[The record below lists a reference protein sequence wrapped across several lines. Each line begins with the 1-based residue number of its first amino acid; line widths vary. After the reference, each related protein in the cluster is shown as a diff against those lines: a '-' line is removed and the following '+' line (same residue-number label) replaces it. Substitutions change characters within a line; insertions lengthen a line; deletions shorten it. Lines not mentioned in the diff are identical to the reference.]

1 MEKINKAI
9 IPVKD
14 PITAGVNA
22 VKAGSNLVSSGVN
35 TAKSTLTSVTGSG
48 KSLGGNILNFFT
60 PTRIWYI
67 FIISLFIALIVVG
80 IIGMKNAYN
89 SNSTLSTPE
98 NIAII
103 NAVQMNALEK
113 RWVGLKQTKTGLE
126 DVASKIP
133 SDQQLLINFSV
144 LSTRLT
150 GFFGP
155 FVSGVFNEDNA
166 VRTSLSTGA
175 RCLIIEIGRLTD
187 SYEPILI
194 YRDSWGIKSSL
205 NVGNINAVAKG
216 IARHAFNPSSGVPPA
231 TASNPL
237 FVVLYFTDVPDP
249 VKTPL
254 ENVRF
259 MAKVAEQL
267 QPLANLIIGQTPQGD
282 FRRQGME
289 SQMFFIN
296 TSLFFQKI
304 IILTNADTTPF
315 RRLNALGLAGE
326 INTAKDLDLLVHA
339 RLYSR
344 ESPSGLGITGSPLTN
359 IVPAAVITT
368 PNYWLNTPPDRIAQA
383 QSNTKKAWTIVM
395 APVATEAAGLKKDV
409 LKKLLEQYGVQSV
422 PLCIFDTPT
431 TTDIFTG
438 KDAPYENTAW
448 VAKPELIRYIPPKPI
463 AVQKAIPETNS
474 NGGAISSPSF

>member
-1 MEKINKAI
+1 MANINKAV

-14 PITAGVNA
+14 PITVGVNA
-22 VKAGSNLVSSGVN
+22 VKAGSKLVSSGAN
-35 TAKSTLTSVTGSG
+35 AAKSTVSSVIGSG
-48 KSLGGNILNFFT
+48 KSLTATLFT
-60 PTRIWYI
+60 PIRIWYFFLI
-67 FIISLFIALIVVG
+67 ALFITAIVFAVLG
-80 IIGMKNAYN
+80 IKNAYK

-103 NAVQMNALEK
+103 KAVQMNALEK
-113 RWVGLKQTKTGLE
+113 RWIGLKQTKTGLE
-126 DVASKIP
+126 NVASQIP

-155 FVSGVFNEDNA
+155 FVSGVFNEDDA
-166 VRTSLSTGA
+166 VRTSLSTGS

-205 NVGNINAVAKG
+205 NLGNINAVARA
-216 IARHAFNPSSGVPPA
+216 IARHSFNPSSGIPPA
-231 TASNPL
+231 TASDPL
-237 FVVLYFTDVPDP
+237 FVVVYFSDAPDP
-249 VKTPL
+249 VKLPL

-296 TSLFFQKI
+296 TRLFSQKI

-315 RRLNALGLAGE
+315 RRLNALGLGGE
-326 INTAKDLDLLVHA
+326 IDSKKDLDLLVHA

-395 APVATEAAGLKKDV
+395 APVAYEGVGVVQKDT
-409 LKKLLEQYGVQSV
+409 LKKLLEQYGVQAI

-431 TTDIFTG
+431 TTDLFTG